1 MAAFRAITLQYESK
15 QVSGQ
20 ESEPS
25 AFLSAVLQIHLL
37 RNSELRTNK
46 IQILQ
51 ENKKYLQENCLV
63 SKTSYQLQ
71 GHCSLDHCSF
81 AQVINT
87 SGVTVTMCSQYNY
100 HNR

>member
-1 MAAFRAITLQYESK
+1 MKAIVAAFRAITLQYERK

-51 ENKKYLQENCLV
+51 ENKKIL
-63 SKTSYQLQ
+63 
-71 GHCSLDHCSF
+71 
-81 AQVINT
+81 
-87 SGVTVTMCSQYNY
+87 TVKVPGF
-100 HNR
+100 